1 MFVTGAGQR
10 ALASVR
16 QRHAKSLL
24 RSRHPSHPGHPEM
37 LLRRRPFEPSP
48 VPGRHREQEFIVLS
62 SGQGEGCRILLHG

>member
-1 MFVTGAGQR
+1 MFVTGTGQR

-24 RSRHPSHPGHPEM
+24 RSRHPSHLGHPEM

-62 SGQGEGCRILLHG
+62 SGQGKGCRILLHG